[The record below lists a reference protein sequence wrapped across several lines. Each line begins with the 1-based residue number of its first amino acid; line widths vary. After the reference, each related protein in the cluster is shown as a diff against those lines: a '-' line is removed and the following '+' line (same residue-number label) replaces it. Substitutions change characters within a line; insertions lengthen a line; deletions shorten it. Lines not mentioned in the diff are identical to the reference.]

1 MMRRMMAAVFSV
13 MLAVLLVSPVS
24 WAASET
30 VSGKIQAVDAT
41 GRMILLEDGTRLVIP
56 ATVQVSREQIREG
69 ATVQVT
75 YDVSNGQNLVR
86 SIRVQ
91 PAR

>member
-1 MMRRMMAAVFSV
+1 MLRQIVATVFTL
-13 MLAVLLVSPVS
+13 MLAVLLIAPVS
-24 WAASET
+24 WAAET
-30 VSGKIQAVDAT
+30 VTGKIQAVDGT
-41 GRMILLEDGTRLVIP
+41 GRMIVLDDGTRLVIP
-56 ATVQVSREQIREG
+56 ATVQVSREQLQEG

-75 YDVSNGQNLVR
+75 YEVSEGQNVVR